1 VDDALREPGRG
12 RDDGCAACGVEN
24 LAHRDRR
31 ESADSEV
38 TRGDATIERAA
49 DRLRELA
56 ERAAANGG
64 LKAKLAQPLAEDAEF
79 LRKLKPSLIV
89 ARARGEAPID
99 QEPGAVTIAP
109 GGSQLGPRPKPP
121 GATARN
127 PWMIVGIAFAAGM
140 VLAKAIDWRS
150 HAHPRQ

>member
-1 VDDALREPGRG
+1 M
-12 RDDGCAACGVEN
+12 
-24 LAHRDRR
+24 
-31 ESADSEV
+31 
-38 TRGDATIERAA
+38 RGDQLVDRGA
-49 DRLRELA
+49 DKLRELA
-56 ERAAANGG
+56 EQMAARGG
-64 LKAKLAQPLAEDAEF
+64 AAEKIAQDLAEDAAF